1 MQGITDE
8 NMLNKIVDE
17 VFDQIDYNGD
27 GAINLKEFIHE
38 YVETRNKLLEK
49 QEEVMRN
56 IVDHHRAEEEV
67 KFKLKEA

>member
-1 MQGITDE
+1 MQGITNE
-8 NMLNKIVDE
+8 EMLNKIVDE
-17 VFDQIDYNGD
+17 VFNQIDYNDD
-27 GAINLKEFIHE
+27 GAINLQEFIHE

-49 QEEVMRN
+49 QDEVMRN